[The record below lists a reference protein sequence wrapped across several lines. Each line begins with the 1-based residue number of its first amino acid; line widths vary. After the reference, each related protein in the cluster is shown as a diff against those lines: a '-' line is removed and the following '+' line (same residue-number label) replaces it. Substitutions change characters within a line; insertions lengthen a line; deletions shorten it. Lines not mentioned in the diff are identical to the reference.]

1 MAAPLDQTNQGL
13 ATRLISAA
21 DGIIN
26 PAAIGLERDLRDA
39 AERIQ
44 EIDRPMAVIPR
55 LVSDLA
61 RIATAP
67 WTRTHSAACLGRR
80 SDAGR

>member
-21 DGIIN
+21 DGIVN
-26 PAAIGLERDLRDA
+26 PAAAGLERDLRDA

-44 EIDRPMAVIPR
+44 EIDRPMALSPR

-61 RIATAP
+61 RIANSTMDVD
-67 WTRTHSAACLGRR
+67 TQRRVRRLLGE
-80 SDAGR
+80 AQ

>member
-61 RIATAP
+61 RIANSTMDAD
-67 WTRTHSAACLGRR
+67 TQRRLRRLLGE
-80 SDAGR
+80 AQ